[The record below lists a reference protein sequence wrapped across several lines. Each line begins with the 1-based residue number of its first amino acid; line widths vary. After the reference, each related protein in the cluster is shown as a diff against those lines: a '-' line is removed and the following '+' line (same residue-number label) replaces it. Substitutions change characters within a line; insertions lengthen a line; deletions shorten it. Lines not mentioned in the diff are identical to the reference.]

1 MTKLNEV
8 QNHFSTGTCI
18 TCMIGPVWFLFT
30 VMEMSQNVREGSQ
43 IKFTV
48 GLYAEV

>member
-8 QNHFSTGTCI
+8 QNHLYYIYDRSCVIFYSLLWRCK
-18 TCMIGPVWFLFT
+18 
-30 VMEMSQNVREGSQ
+30 QNVREGPH